1 MLVTFEPL
9 LQFFFYKM
17 LDRSEFNFL
26 LIDPT
31 VYLSPRDKKSPRG
44 DFAKIGSHW
53 NYLVGL
59 GCPPTA
65 TVLSFLLW
73 GVCAYLNVYVIVCAC
88 HYILEAI
95 ASLVVIFS
103 LTQSLSYHLVKLFPF
118 LIFDIINKCT
128 IHFNYPFLSNPFLHN
143 PFYQAIA

>member
-9 LQFFFYKM
+9 LRFYFFKM
-17 LDRSEFNFL
+17 LDRSELDFP
-26 LIDPT
+26 LID
-31 VYLSPRDKKSPRG
+31 YLSTCLPVTTRQKTPCG

-73 GVCAYLNVYVIVCAC
+73 GVCAYLSVYVIVCAC
-88 HYILEAI
+88 H
-95 ASLVVIFS
+95 
-103 LTQSLSYHLVKLFPF
+103 
-118 LIFDIINKCT
+118 
-128 IHFNYPFLSNPFLHN
+128 
-143 PFYQAIA
+143 